1 MNFKIA
7 VVSFLVMK
15 SSLIIYGQSV
25 SPQALIT
32 TFSHQNSTQ
41 VEPRIKT
48 YGFLHSETT
57 GITSYVIINGK
68 AKPIQF
74 RADSDPFAMKSFD
87 ALKPRIS
94 LPNTDGK
101 KLFLIGQYFSAP
113 KHTHSC
119 PQCADSE
126 EYREFKLVDWF
137 IIAPFKVVR
146 DDCGP
151 CAYLRPENLR
161 TKTALEL
168 KDFDDFEGRDS
179 LDVRRFQRKKRLRY
193 RGRI

>member
-15 SSLIIYGQSV
+15 SSLIIYGQRV

-32 TFSHQNSTQ
+32 TFSHQNSTR

-57 GITSYVIINGK
+57 GITSYVIIIGK

-74 RADSDPFAMKSFD
+74 HPDSDPLAMKSFN
-87 ALKPRIS
+87 ALKARIS

-113 KHTHSC
+113 KHTRSC

-146 DDCGP
+146 EGCDGL

-161 TKTALEL
+161 TKTGLEL
-168 KDFDDFEGRDS
+168 KDFDDFDGRDS
-179 LDVRRFQRKKRLRY
+179 MDVRRFQRKKRLR
-193 RGRI
+193 

>member
-7 VVSFLVMK
+7 VVSFLVME

-25 SPQALIT
+25 PPPTLIT
-32 TFSHQNSTQ
+32 TFSQHNATP
-41 VEPRIKT
+41 VEPMIKT
-48 YGFLHSETT
+48 YGFLHEETT
-57 GITSYVIINGK
+57 GITSYVVINGK

-74 RADSDPFAMKSFD
+74 RPDSDPLAMKSFD

-101 KLFLIGQYFSAP
+101 KVFLIGQYFSAP
-113 KHTHSC
+113 KHTRSC
-119 PQCADSE
+119 PQCADSQ

-137 IIAPFKVVR
+137 IIAPFKVIR
-146 DDCGP
+146 EDCDGL

-161 TKTALEL
+161 TKTGLEL

-179 LDVRRFQRKKRLRY
+179 MDVRRFQRKRRLR
-193 RGRI
+193 